1 MKVLKSE
8 FEYREWMEKDYFHLE
23 EGYPSVLEPDE
34 LERELLHQMP
44 DQFPCIVLVV
54 KGPRPVEPEGLQF
67 IYSAQ
72 VQEWAKQFGVID

>member
-1 MKVLKSE
+1 
-8 FEYREWMEKDYFHLE
+8 MEKDYFHLE

-34 LERELLHQMP
+34 LERELLRQMP

-54 KGPRPVEPEGLQF
+54 KGQRPVEPEGLQF

-72 VQEWAKQFGVID
+72 VQEWAKKFGIID